1 MATALEILPLDRMKL
16 ELSIPLAITNDDT
29 LLIGHIGAAVDFCAH
44 VTGLDLVD
52 MDADE
57 VPKQLVQAAVIM
69 VRFFY
74 DGFMDF
80 RPTNAVL
87 PLLIPL
93 RIGYTA
99 AA

>member
-1 MATALEILPLDRMKL
+1 MATALEILPLDRIKL
-16 ELSIPLAITNDDT
+16 ELAIAVRVTNDDA
-29 LLIGHIGAAVDFCAH
+29 LLTGHIGAAVDFCAH

-52 MDADE
+52 MDADD

-87 PLLIPL
+87 SLLIPL
-93 RIGYTA
+93 RVGYTA